1 MQAVQTK
8 PNRHAGNAYAVQA
21 HAGHAHVD
29 HAHAGHAERFTIIQ
43 KTWMIPGAVVIG
55 KTAGQTPVLPKLPQN
70 RTWPPKMYGCGP
82 VPVPY
87 Y

>member
-21 HAGHAHVD
+21 HAGYAHVD

-43 KTWMIPGAVVIG
+43 KNMDDSWSRRHREDCRPDPGL
-55 KTAGQTPVLPKLPQN
+55 T
-70 RTWPPKMYGCGP
+70 
-82 VPVPY
+82 
-87 Y
+87 